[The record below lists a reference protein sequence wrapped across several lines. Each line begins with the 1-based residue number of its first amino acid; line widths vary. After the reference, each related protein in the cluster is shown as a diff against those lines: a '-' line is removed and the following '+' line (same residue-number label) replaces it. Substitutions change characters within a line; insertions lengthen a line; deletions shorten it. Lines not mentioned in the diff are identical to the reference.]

1 MDTVFLRILKRD
13 PKGVLVLLDTKVIEK
28 GFNNYVTLTDD
39 ETDETDRG
47 TYAVQSDSY
56 IFTLK

>member
-28 GFNNYVTLTDD
+28 GFNNCFYVTLTDD

-56 IFTLK
+56 SH

>member
-13 PKGVLVLLDTKVIEK
+13 PKGVLVLLDTKVIK
-28 GFNNYVTLTDD
+28 KSLFINFNASLTN
-39 ETDETDRG
+39 DETDRG

-56 IFTLK
+56 SH